1 MTAGSDPA
9 VQRPRWWTTLL
20 YVPVLFALGWLSSRA
35 LLLLAPGWRPDQ
47 VDLAGLVVSLAL
59 LLVTLPLRLRRVWQ
73 DHCPWQRLGVLAP
86 LPISAR
92 GWGDA
97 AMPACRD
104 ADVPRCRRALIA
116 ALVPALVR
124 GLVRGLLKALL
135 LLGPLTLLL
144 LLVGQARW
152 LGDLGGGELLNALA
166 LVLGVGFAEE
176 LLFRGW
182 LWGELELVL
191 GRRRGLIAQAGIFA
205 LLHPWYRLLTPGD
218 PSAALEAL
226 ALLGG
231 LTLLGLVLALQR
243 RADGGLLW
251 GAVGLHGG
259 LVGGWFALQNGLI
272 QLSPAA
278 PAWLV
283 GPGGANPNPIG
294 GLFGWLGLLCLLWVR
309 RRWWSEP
316 SRQPRS

>member
-1 MTAGSDPA
+1 MAAGSDAA
-9 VQRPRWWTTLL
+9 VQRPRWWVTLL
-20 YVPVLFALGWLSSRA
+20 YVPVLFGLGWLSSRP

-47 VDLAGLVVSLAL
+47 VDLAGLTVSLLL
-59 LLVTLPLRLRRVWQ
+59 LLVTLPLRLGRVWQ
-73 DHCPWQRLGVLAP
+73 EHCPWQRLGVLAS

-97 AMPACRD
+97 AMPAL
-104 ADVPRCRRALIA
+104 A
-116 ALVPALVR
+116 R

-152 LGDLGGGELLNALA
+152 LGDLGGGELLNAVA

-182 LWGELELVL
+182 LWGELELLL
-191 GRRRGLIAQAGIFA
+191 GRRRALIAQAGLFA

-316 SRQPRS
+316 SRQPRN

>member
-1 MTAGSDPA
+1 MKPH
-9 VQRPRWWTTLL
+9 WWGTLL
-20 YVPVLFALGWLSSRA
+20 YVPLLFALGWLSSRP
-35 LLLLAPGWRPDQ
+35 LLLVAPGWRPDQ
-47 VDLAGLVVSLAL
+47 VDLAGLVVSLVL
-59 LLVTLPLRLRRVWQ
+59 LLVTLPQRLRRVWQ
-73 DHCPWQRLGVLAP
+73 DPCPWQRLGVLPA

-92 GWGDA
+92 EGGDA
-97 AMPACRD
+97 AMPAL
-104 ADVPRCRRALIA
+104 A
-116 ALVPALVR
+116 R

-135 LLGPLTLLL
+135 LLGPLTVLL

-191 GRRRGLIAQAGIFA
+191 GRQLALIAQAGIFA
-205 LLHPWYRLLTPGD
+205 LLHPWYRLITPGD

-231 LTLLGLVLALQR
+231 LTLLGLALALQR

-283 GPGGANPNPIG
+283 GPGGVNPNPIG
-294 GLFGWLGLLCLLWVR
+294 GLVGWLGLLGLLWVR
-309 RRWWSEP
+309 RRRW
-316 SRQPRS
+316 R